1 MILEG
6 RNRCVRVCELWV
18 CDPCVT
24 VDTAIT
30 RLPTPPSQ
38 STHDRPKNY
47 KKKKKLDFIQP
58 PFPRSKV
65 TMMMDNP
72 NTHSQHFQHPEL
84 LLDQGFSL
92 HQKHIATCQC
102 QGDLVQP
109 GWGWTCLG
117 LQVPPL
123 LQGVDDPFDP
133 CHIDLVTMA
142 S

>member
-1 MILEG
+1 MSCG
-6 RNRCVRVCELWV
+6 
-18 CDPCVT
+18 CVT
-24 VDTAIT
+24 PVLPLTLPSHGCPRHLPKVHMIDPKIT
-30 RLPTPPSQ
+30 
-38 STHDRPKNY
+38 